1 MSEATVAILE
11 RLVAFDTVSAK
22 SNLAL
27 IDWVAGYL
35 DGYGIASHLTRNGEG
50 TKANLFATIGAGNG
64 SGERGGIILSGHT
77 DVVPVEG
84 QDWASDPFRLEARPA
99 DREPGRLYG
108 RGTADMKGF
117 LALCL
122 ALVPQA
128 LAGPLA
134 VPLHLA
140 LSYDEEVGC
149 LGVPALIR
157 SLPEGMARPR
167 LAIIGEPTGMQVA
180 NAHKGIHFLR
190 TRVIGHEAHSSMPER
205 GVNAIAAAA
214 EIIAEIG
221 RLAAECRAAAGAD
234 SRFDPPYTSFNIGRI
249 AGGTAVNII
258 ARDCAFEWE
267 FRPVPGEDGA
277 ALQRRIEDFVT
288 ADLLPRL
295 RAGHAQAAV
304 ATEVMALVPPLVAD
318 PASPAEALA
327 RELTGANEATTIAFA
342 TEAGLFQSA
351 GIPAVIC
358 GPGSIAVAHQPNEF
372 ITRDELAAGA
382 AFLDRLLAWA
392 QTGGN

>member
-1 MSEATVAILE
+1 MTEAAVAILE
-11 RLVAFDTVSAK
+11 RLVGFDTVSAN

-27 IDWVAGYL
+27 VEWVADYL
-35 DGYGIASHLTRNGEG
+35 DGHGVVSQLTRSGDG
-50 TKANLFATIGAGNG
+50 AKANLFATIGAAGG
-64 SGERGGIILSGHT
+64 SGIGSGKRGGVILSGHT

-84 QDWASDPFRLEARPA
+84 QDWASDPFRLELRG
-99 DREPGRLYG
+99 DRLYG

-122 ALVPQA
+122 ALVPRAVAQ
-128 LAGPLA
+128 PLKI
-134 VPLHLA
+134 PLHLA

-149 LGVPALIR
+149 LGVPSLIS
-157 SLPEGMARPR
+157 SLPEGIARPR

-190 TRVIGHEAHSSMPER
+190 TRVSGHEAHSSMPER
-205 GVNAIAAAA
+205 GVNAISAAA
-214 EIIAEIG
+214 EIIAAIG
-221 RLAAECRAAAGAD
+221 RLAALCRNGAGAD

-258 ARDCAFEWE
+258 ARDCAFDWE
-267 FRPVPGEDGA
+267 FRPVPGADGA
-277 ALQRRIEDFVT
+277 ALQRRIEEFVA

-295 RAGHAQAAV
+295 RAAHSDASV
-304 ATEVMALVPPLVAD
+304 ATEAVAVVPPLIPD

-327 RELTGANEATTIAFA
+327 RELTGANETTTIAFA

-358 GPGSIAVAHQPNEF
+358 GPGSIVVAHQPNEF
-372 ITRDELAAGA
+372 ISRDELAAGTG
-382 AFLDRLLAWA
+382 FLDRLLAWA
-392 QTGGN
+392 QRGEG

>member
-1 MSEATVAILE
+1 LTADDGGMIEAAVAILE

-22 SNLAL
+22 SNLGL

-35 DGYGIASHLTRNGEG
+35 DGYGVDSALIRNEAG
-50 TKANLFATIGAGNG
+50 TKANLFATLGPA
-64 SGERGGIILSGHT
+64 ERGGIILSGHT

-84 QDWASDPFRLEARPA
+84 QDWAGDPFRLTAR
-99 DREPGRLYG
+99 DNRLYG

-122 ALVPQA
+122 ALVPHA
-128 LAGPLA
+128 LTRSL
-134 VPLHLA
+134 VTPLHLA

-149 LGVPALIR
+149 LGVPALIG
-157 SLPEGMARPR
+157 SLPQGTARPR

-190 TRVIGHEAHSSMPER
+190 TRVTGHEAHSSMPER

-214 EIIAEIG
+214 EIIGEIG
-221 RLAAECRAAAGAD
+221 RLAAECRGSATPD

-249 AGGTAVNII
+249 AGGAAVNII

-267 FRPVPGEDGA
+267 FRPVPGADGA
-277 ALQRRIEDFVT
+277 ALQRRIDEFVA

-295 RAGHAQAAV
+295 RAGHPEAAV
-304 ATEVMALVPPLVAD
+304 ETAAMALVPPLVPD
-318 PASPAEALA
+318 PASPAETLA
-327 RELTGANEATTIAFA
+327 RELTGANETTTIAFA
-342 TEAGLFQSA
+342 TEAGLFQAA

-382 AFLDRLLAWA
+382 GFLERLLARA
-392 QTGGN
+392 RAGGQ